1 MDGSAKRQGTA
12 ALAFSALGVV
22 YGDIGTSPL
31 YTVKE
36 TFGPATG
43 LALDA
48 ANLVGAAS
56 VIVWALMLV
65 VTLKYVLLILRADN
79 RGEGGIIAL
88 TALAAAAAGKTARRR
103 SALILIGIAGAA
115 LFYGD
120 SVITPAISVLS
131 AVEGL
136 HVATPAFDPYVLPLS
151 VGVLIVLLPN

>member
-1 MDGSAKRQGTA
+1 MEASAKKQGTA
-12 ALAFSALGVV
+12 ALALGALGVV

-48 ANLVGAAS
+48 ANLTGAAS

-65 VTLKYVLLILRADN
+65 VTLKYVILILRADN
-79 RGEGGIIAL
+79 KGEGGIIAL
-88 TALAAAAAGKTARRR
+88 TALAAAAAGRTPRRR
-103 SALILIGIAGAA
+103 TALILVGVAGAA

-136 HVATPAFDPYVLPLS
+136 QGAAPGLDHFVLPISAGML
-151 VGVLIVLLPN
+151 V